1 MASAEV
7 STALCKLSRLCSA
20 RSTVSRWITKT
31 EQRAAKSEHL
41 LQDRGFRCFMCSCIF
56 IFLFIFAPQQR
67 GGKPFITARSLC
79 RVPLLS
85 VHYCIMQG
93 CIFQAWL
100 TVIRKLNGGEKPNN
114 FCSRVGVCLHP
125 PPTCVPVLGREVL
138 EALECLTRALCARD
152 PVFTYSKG
160 ILLH

>member
-56 IFLFIFAPQQR
+56 IFFIYFCPPAE
-67 GGKPFITARSLC
+67 GGEAF
-79 RVPLLS
+79 
-85 VHYCIMQG
+85 HYCTQFMQS
-93 CIFQAWL
+93 
-100 TVIRKLNGGEKPNN
+100 P
-114 FCSRVGVCLHP
+114 S
-125 PPTCVPVLGREVL
+125 
-138 EALECLTRALCARD
+138 ALSA
-152 PVFTYSKG
+152 
-160 ILLH
+160 LLHNAGLHFSSLANCD